1 MRENYM
7 IFTYEFFIEK
17 LNEKIKSDADF
28 CYELLKN
35 VIDSPNRYTGI
46 FRLSNAKTKLIQNVT
61 QSREIKFGDF
71 MEDIVTLY
79 IAKMGYSNLNKRI
92 GTDENGDALNAD
104 QVFLGGDTVY
114 LIEQKIRDDHDSTKK
129 RGQYANFKK
138 KFSLLERLYPDK
150 KINATMWFIDGSLV
164 KNKNYYIAESNKDI
178 ITNRQLNIL
187 YGEALFS
194 SLFNRMDVW
203 EELTSY
209 LQRNK
214 MERSDEILSIPDF
227 DTSDEMLVAL
237 RRLKTE
243 EPGKYKKLISNKPAY
258 VQLRAELFTNNIN
271 LSRI

>member
-1 MRENYM
+1 M
-7 IFTYEFFIEK
+7 ILTYEFFVEK

-35 VIDSPNRYTGI
+35 VIDNPHRYTGI

-79 IAKMGYSNLNKRI
+79 IGKMGYNNLNKRI

-104 QVFLGGDTVY
+104 QVFLDGDTVF

-150 KINATMWFIDGSLV
+150 KINATLWFIDGSLV
-164 KNKNYYIAESNKDI
+164 KNKNYYISESNKDI
-178 ITNRQLNIL
+178 TTNRQLNVL
-187 YGEALFS
+187 YGDALFS

-237 RRLKTE
+237 RRLKTK

-258 VQLRAELFTNNIN
+258 VQLRAELFTNNVN

>member
-1 MRENYM
+1 M
-7 IFTYEFFIEK
+7 ILTYEFFVGK

-35 VIDSPNRYTGI
+35 VIDNPHRYTGI

-71 MEDIVTLY
+71 MEDIVTIY
-79 IAKMGYSNLNKRI
+79 IDKMGYHNLEKRI

-129 RGQYANFKK
+129 RGQYSNFKK

-164 KNKNYYIAESNKDI
+164 KNKNYYISESSKDI
-178 ITNRQLNIL
+178 TAKRQLNIM
-187 YGEALFS
+187 YGE
-194 SLFNRMDVW
+194 SLFASLFRLLEWID
-203 EELTSY
+203 EQTRYDEL
-209 LQRNK
+209 
-214 MERSDEILSIPDF
+214 P
-227 DTSDEMLVAL
+227 
-237 RRLKTE
+237 
-243 EPGKYKKLISNKPAY
+243 
-258 VQLRAELFTNNIN
+258 
-271 LSRI
+271 